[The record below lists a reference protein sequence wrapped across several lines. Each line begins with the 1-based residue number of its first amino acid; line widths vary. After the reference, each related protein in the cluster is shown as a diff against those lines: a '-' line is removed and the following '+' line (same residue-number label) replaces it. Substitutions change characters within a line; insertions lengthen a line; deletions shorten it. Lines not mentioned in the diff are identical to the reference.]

1 MIREWVARGEVQ
13 ANTSS
18 TAPTLSVITA
28 PSVPV
33 SQIQLPAAPTVLDT
47 APAVPDNTSTSV
59 TSALAHSV
67 SVAMATPSQPIC
79 GSTTASLMDSGPNT
93 LLCQLMSNASSRIP
107 PNSSHGQDAVTTEFH
122 GGKYQIRQ
130 INYTYCFTQ
139 HEATLVHHGAL
150 VDSRANG
157 GMACSDTRVLSVTPQ
172 AFVDITGVGGE
183 MLTEFRQPLQ
193 VQSHLEMPGI
203 LVQLGHIQR
212 T

>member
-1 MIREWVARGEVQ
+1 MPAYVQ
-13 ANTSS
+13 CF
-18 TAPTLSVITA
+18 ITHSA
-28 PSVPV
+28 QLLTWSGCCHHRVPW
-33 SQIQLPAAPTVLDT
+33 
-47 APAVPDNTSTSV
+47 
-59 TSALAHSV
+59 
-67 SVAMATPSQPIC
+67 
-79 GSTTASLMDSGPNT
+79 
-93 LLCQLMSNASSRIP
+93 
-107 PNSSHGQDAVTTEFH
+107 
-122 GGKYQIRQ
+122 GKYQIRQ

-183 MLTEFRQPLQ
+183 MLTEFRQTLQ